1 MSFGNNPNF
10 DQSREI
16 LPSQSAKIEV
26 IGVGGGGSNAVNR
39 MINSDL
45 EGVSFRVLNTD
56 AQALLQSSAESR
68 VQLGQNLTRGL
79 GAGGNPS
86 IGQKA
91 AEESKEELQQAL
103 ERSDLVF
110 IAAGMGGGTGTGA
123 APVVAEVAKQSGA
136 LTVGIVTK
144 PFSFEG
150 KRRMRQ
156 AEEGIARLAEN
167 VDTLIVIPNDRLK
180 DVIAGAPLQEA
191 FRNADDVLR
200 MGVIGISDIITC
212 PGLVNVDFADVRSV
226 MTEAGTALLG
236 IGIGSGRSRAIEA
249 AQAAMNSPLLEAARI
264 DGAKGCVINITGG
277 KDMTLEDMTSA
288 SEIIYDVVDQE
299 ANIIVG
305 AVVDEAMEGEIQVT
319 VIASG
324 FETTQPLNQQRIKN
338 RLSNQ
343 PLYNYSDNKESGA
356 SIPEFLRLR
365 QNKKNIFNGKIMEI
379 EGLPNLKLEQAFE
392 LTDATAERSCAGSTI
407 LLSQETVQEYL
418 KSNICLLEKMIEGN
432 YEDSKSISRR
442 INDMENWFKKPS
454 FIQPDLNAQYEEII
468 EIDLAKVTQPIVACP
483 NDPDNVIEITDVA
496 NTNIDEVFIGSCMT
510 NIGHYRAAAK
520 VLEGVQ
526 NLKAKLWICP
536 PTKMD
541 EETLKAEGYYKIF
554 EDCGARL
561 ELPGC
566 SLCMGNQARVDEG
579 SVVFSTS
586 TRNFDNRL
594 GKNAQVFLGSAE
606 LAAVC
611 ALLGK
616 IPTLEEYQ
624 DITKNK
630 INPYSDELYR
640 YLQFDEIQDFSL
652 SK

>member
-10 DQSREI
+10 DQSKDI
-16 LPSQSAKIEV
+16 LPSQNAKIEV

-39 MINSDL
+39 MIDSDL
-45 EGVSFRVLNTD
+45 EGLSFRVLNTD
-56 AQALLQSSAESR
+56 AQALLQSSADRR

-91 AEESKEELQQAL
+91 AEESRDELQQSL
-103 ERSDLVF
+103 EGSDLVF

-136 LTVGIVTK
+136 LTIGIVTK

-200 MGVIGISDIITC
+200 MGVKGISDIITC

-236 IGIGSGRSRAIEA
+236 IGIGSGRSRALEA

-288 SEIIYDVVDQE
+288 SEIIYDVVDPE

-305 AVVDEAMEGEIQVT
+305 AVIDESMEGEIQVT
-319 VIASG
+319 VIATG
-324 FETTQPLNQQRIKN
+324 FETNQPLKQQRIKN

-343 PLYNYSDNKESGA
+343 PLYNISDNKDTGTN
-356 SIPEFLRLR
+356 IPEFLRLR
-365 QNKKNIFNGKIMEI
+365 QNKK
-379 EGLPNLKLEQAFE
+379 
-392 LTDATAERSCAGSTI
+392 
-407 LLSQETVQEYL
+407 
-418 KSNICLLEKMIEGN
+418 
-432 YEDSKSISRR
+432 DS
-442 INDMENWFKKPS
+442 E
-454 FIQPDLNAQYEEII
+454 
-468 EIDLAKVTQPIVACP
+468 
-483 NDPDNVIEITDVA
+483 
-496 NTNIDEVFIGSCMT
+496 
-510 NIGHYRAAAK
+510 
-520 VLEGVQ
+520 
-526 NLKAKLWICP
+526 
-536 PTKMD
+536 
-541 EETLKAEGYYKIF
+541 
-554 EDCGARL
+554 
-561 ELPGC
+561 
-566 SLCMGNQARVDEG
+566 
-579 SVVFSTS
+579 
-586 TRNFDNRL
+586 
-594 GKNAQVFLGSAE
+594 
-606 LAAVC
+606 
-611 ALLGK
+611 
-616 IPTLEEYQ
+616 
-624 DITKNK
+624 
-630 INPYSDELYR
+630 
-640 YLQFDEIQDFSL
+640 
-652 SK
+652 

>member
-16 LPSQSAKIEV
+16 LPSQNAKIEV

-103 ERSDLVF
+103 EGSDLVF

-200 MGVIGISDIITC
+200 MGVKGISDIITC
-212 PGLVNVDFADVRSV
+212 PGLVNVDFADIRSV

-236 IGIGSGRSRAIEA
+236 IGIGSGRSRALEA

-319 VIASG
+319 VIATG
-324 FETTQPLNQQRIKN
+324 FETNQPLKQQRIKN

-343 PLYNYSDNKESGA
+343 PLYNMSENKDSGA

-365 QNKKNIFNGKIMEI
+365 QNKK
-379 EGLPNLKLEQAFE
+379 
-392 LTDATAERSCAGSTI
+392 D
-407 LLSQETVQEYL
+407 
-418 KSNICLLEKMIEGN
+418 
-432 YEDSKSISRR
+432 
-442 INDMENWFKKPS
+442 
-454 FIQPDLNAQYEEII
+454 
-468 EIDLAKVTQPIVACP
+468 ID
-483 NDPDNVIEITDVA
+483 
-496 NTNIDEVFIGSCMT
+496 
-510 NIGHYRAAAK
+510 
-520 VLEGVQ
+520 
-526 NLKAKLWICP
+526 
-536 PTKMD
+536 
-541 EETLKAEGYYKIF
+541 
-554 EDCGARL
+554 
-561 ELPGC
+561 
-566 SLCMGNQARVDEG
+566 
-579 SVVFSTS
+579 
-586 TRNFDNRL
+586 
-594 GKNAQVFLGSAE
+594 
-606 LAAVC
+606 
-611 ALLGK
+611 
-616 IPTLEEYQ
+616 
-624 DITKNK
+624 
-630 INPYSDELYR
+630 
-640 YLQFDEIQDFSL
+640 
-652 SK
+652 

>member
-10 DQSREI
+10 DQSKDI
-16 LPSQSAKIEV
+16 LPSQNAKIEV

-39 MINSDL
+39 MIDSDL

-56 AQALLQSSAESR
+56 AQALLQSSAERR

-103 ERSDLVF
+103 EGSDLVF

-200 MGVIGISDIITC
+200 MGVKGISDIITC

-236 IGIGSGRSRAIEA
+236 IGIGSGRSRALEA

-288 SEIIYDVVDQE
+288 SEIIYDVVDKE

-319 VIASG
+319 VIATG
-324 FETTQPLNQQRIKN
+324 FETNQPLKQQRIKN

-343 PLYNYSDNKESGA
+343 PLYNISDNKDVGA
-356 SIPEFLRLR
+356 NIPEFLRLR
-365 QNKKNIFNGKIMEI
+365 QNKK
-379 EGLPNLKLEQAFE
+379 
-392 LTDATAERSCAGSTI
+392 D
-407 LLSQETVQEYL
+407 
-418 KSNICLLEKMIEGN
+418 
-432 YEDSKSISRR
+432 
-442 INDMENWFKKPS
+442 
-454 FIQPDLNAQYEEII
+454 
-468 EIDLAKVTQPIVACP
+468 ID
-483 NDPDNVIEITDVA
+483 
-496 NTNIDEVFIGSCMT
+496 
-510 NIGHYRAAAK
+510 
-520 VLEGVQ
+520 
-526 NLKAKLWICP
+526 
-536 PTKMD
+536 
-541 EETLKAEGYYKIF
+541 
-554 EDCGARL
+554 
-561 ELPGC
+561 
-566 SLCMGNQARVDEG
+566 
-579 SVVFSTS
+579 
-586 TRNFDNRL
+586 
-594 GKNAQVFLGSAE
+594 
-606 LAAVC
+606 
-611 ALLGK
+611 
-616 IPTLEEYQ
+616 
-624 DITKNK
+624 
-630 INPYSDELYR
+630 
-640 YLQFDEIQDFSL
+640 
-652 SK
+652 

>member
-10 DQSREI
+10 DQSKDI
-16 LPSQSAKIEV
+16 LPSQNAKIEV

-39 MINSDL
+39 MIDSDL

-56 AQALLQSSAESR
+56 AQALLQSSADRR

-91 AEESKEELQQAL
+91 AEESKDELQQTL
-103 ERSDLVF
+103 EGSDLVF

-180 DVIAGAPLQEA
+180 DIIAGAPLQEA

-200 MGVIGISDIITC
+200 MGVKGISDIITC

-236 IGIGSGRSRAIEA
+236 IGIGSGRSRALEA

-288 SEIIYDVVDQE
+288 SEIIYDVVDPE

-305 AVVDEAMEGEIQVT
+305 AVIDESMEGEIQVT
-319 VIASG
+319 VIATG
-324 FETTQPLNQQRIKN
+324 FETNQPLKQQRIKN

-343 PLYNYSDNKESGA
+343 PLYNISDNKDTGTN
-356 SIPEFLRLR
+356 IPEFLRLR
-365 QNKKNIFNGKIMEI
+365 QNKKDI
-379 EGLPNLKLEQAFE
+379 E
-392 LTDATAERSCAGSTI
+392 
-407 LLSQETVQEYL
+407 
-418 KSNICLLEKMIEGN
+418 
-432 YEDSKSISRR
+432 
-442 INDMENWFKKPS
+442 
-454 FIQPDLNAQYEEII
+454 
-468 EIDLAKVTQPIVACP
+468 
-483 NDPDNVIEITDVA
+483 
-496 NTNIDEVFIGSCMT
+496 
-510 NIGHYRAAAK
+510 
-520 VLEGVQ
+520 
-526 NLKAKLWICP
+526 
-536 PTKMD
+536 
-541 EETLKAEGYYKIF
+541 
-554 EDCGARL
+554 
-561 ELPGC
+561 
-566 SLCMGNQARVDEG
+566 
-579 SVVFSTS
+579 
-586 TRNFDNRL
+586 
-594 GKNAQVFLGSAE
+594 
-606 LAAVC
+606 
-611 ALLGK
+611 
-616 IPTLEEYQ
+616 
-624 DITKNK
+624 
-630 INPYSDELYR
+630 
-640 YLQFDEIQDFSL
+640 
-652 SK
+652 

>member
-10 DQSREI
+10 DQSKDI
-16 LPSQSAKIEV
+16 LPSQNAKIEV

-39 MINSDL
+39 MIDSDL

-56 AQALLQSSAESR
+56 AQALLQSSADRR

-91 AEESKEELQQAL
+91 AEESKDELQQTL
-103 ERSDLVF
+103 EGSDLVF

-200 MGVIGISDIITC
+200 MGVKGISDIITC

-236 IGIGSGRSRAIEA
+236 IGIGSGRSRALEA

-288 SEIIYDVVDQE
+288 SEIIYDVVDPE

-305 AVVDEAMEGEIQVT
+305 AVIDESMEGEIQVT
-319 VIASG
+319 VIATG
-324 FETTQPLNQQRIKN
+324 FETNQPLKQQRIKN
-338 RLSNQ
+338 RLSSK
-343 PLYNYSDNKESGA
+343 PLYNISDNKDTGA
-356 SIPEFLRLR
+356 NIPEFLRLR
-365 QNKKNIFNGKIMEI
+365 QNKKDI
-379 EGLPNLKLEQAFE
+379 E
-392 LTDATAERSCAGSTI
+392 
-407 LLSQETVQEYL
+407 
-418 KSNICLLEKMIEGN
+418 
-432 YEDSKSISRR
+432 
-442 INDMENWFKKPS
+442 
-454 FIQPDLNAQYEEII
+454 
-468 EIDLAKVTQPIVACP
+468 
-483 NDPDNVIEITDVA
+483 
-496 NTNIDEVFIGSCMT
+496 
-510 NIGHYRAAAK
+510 
-520 VLEGVQ
+520 
-526 NLKAKLWICP
+526 
-536 PTKMD
+536 
-541 EETLKAEGYYKIF
+541 
-554 EDCGARL
+554 
-561 ELPGC
+561 
-566 SLCMGNQARVDEG
+566 
-579 SVVFSTS
+579 
-586 TRNFDNRL
+586 
-594 GKNAQVFLGSAE
+594 
-606 LAAVC
+606 
-611 ALLGK
+611 
-616 IPTLEEYQ
+616 
-624 DITKNK
+624 
-630 INPYSDELYR
+630 
-640 YLQFDEIQDFSL
+640 
-652 SK
+652 

>member
-16 LPSQSAKIEV
+16 LPSQNAKIEV

-86 IGQKA
+86 IGQ
-91 AEESKEELQQAL
+91 EELPHDL
-103 ERSDLVF
+103 EGSDLVF

-200 MGVIGISDIITC
+200 MGVKGISDIITC

-319 VIASG
+319 VIATG

-365 QNKKNIFNGKIMEI
+365 QNKK
-379 EGLPNLKLEQAFE
+379 
-392 LTDATAERSCAGSTI
+392 D
-407 LLSQETVQEYL
+407 
-418 KSNICLLEKMIEGN
+418 
-432 YEDSKSISRR
+432 
-442 INDMENWFKKPS
+442 
-454 FIQPDLNAQYEEII
+454 
-468 EIDLAKVTQPIVACP
+468 
-483 NDPDNVIEITDVA
+483 
-496 NTNIDEVFIGSCMT
+496 IG
-510 NIGHYRAAAK
+510 
-520 VLEGVQ
+520 
-526 NLKAKLWICP
+526 
-536 PTKMD
+536 
-541 EETLKAEGYYKIF
+541 
-554 EDCGARL
+554 
-561 ELPGC
+561 
-566 SLCMGNQARVDEG
+566 
-579 SVVFSTS
+579 
-586 TRNFDNRL
+586 
-594 GKNAQVFLGSAE
+594 
-606 LAAVC
+606 
-611 ALLGK
+611 
-616 IPTLEEYQ
+616 
-624 DITKNK
+624 
-630 INPYSDELYR
+630 
-640 YLQFDEIQDFSL
+640 
-652 SK
+652 

>member
-16 LPSQSAKIEV
+16 LPSQNAKIEV

-103 ERSDLVF
+103 EGSDLVF

-180 DVIAGAPLQEA
+180 DVIAGDVIAGAPLQEA

-200 MGVIGISDIITC
+200 MGVKGISDIITC

-319 VIASG
+319 VIATG

-343 PLYNYSDNKESGA
+343 PLYNYSENKESGA

-365 QNKKNIFNGKIMEI
+365 QNKK
-379 EGLPNLKLEQAFE
+379 
-392 LTDATAERSCAGSTI
+392 D
-407 LLSQETVQEYL
+407 
-418 KSNICLLEKMIEGN
+418 
-432 YEDSKSISRR
+432 
-442 INDMENWFKKPS
+442 
-454 FIQPDLNAQYEEII
+454 
-468 EIDLAKVTQPIVACP
+468 
-483 NDPDNVIEITDVA
+483 
-496 NTNIDEVFIGSCMT
+496 IG
-510 NIGHYRAAAK
+510 
-520 VLEGVQ
+520 
-526 NLKAKLWICP
+526 
-536 PTKMD
+536 
-541 EETLKAEGYYKIF
+541 
-554 EDCGARL
+554 
-561 ELPGC
+561 
-566 SLCMGNQARVDEG
+566 
-579 SVVFSTS
+579 
-586 TRNFDNRL
+586 
-594 GKNAQVFLGSAE
+594 
-606 LAAVC
+606 
-611 ALLGK
+611 
-616 IPTLEEYQ
+616 
-624 DITKNK
+624 
-630 INPYSDELYR
+630 
-640 YLQFDEIQDFSL
+640 
-652 SK
+652 